1 MLGLTPALHDD
12 LPTYVA
18 FAREAQ
24 AFLRGR
30 GLAQWIPAAHPLH
43 LPRLAQQVDRG
54 ELLRL
59 DLDGVPAAFFALSQD
74 ASEWWPA
81 DGVRAAYLSGIVVDR
96 ARRGAG
102 VGDIVLRHARDWAR
116 RHSCVALRLDCHAD
130 NDWLCA
136 YYRAR
141 GFVDVGRVAQHPGYV
156 GMLFEQRVGPD

>member
-1 MLGLTPALHDD
+1 VLGLTPALHDD
-12 LPTYVA
+12 LPTYVE

-24 AFLRGR
+24 EFLRGR
-30 GLAQWIPAAHPLH
+30 GLAQWIPAAHPPH

-59 DLDGVPAAFFALSQD
+59 DLDGVPVAFFALSQD

-81 DGVRAAYLSGIVVDR
+81 DGVRAAYVSGIVVDR
-96 ARRGAG
+96 ARRGTG
-102 VGDIVLRHARDWAR
+102 LGGIVLRHARDWAR
-116 RHSCVALRLDCHAD
+116 RHGCAVLRLDCHAG

-141 GFVDVGRVAQHPGYV
+141 GFVDVGRVPQHPGYV
-156 GMLFEQRVGPD
+156 GALFEQRVEPD